1 MSMDRIPNVLIHY
14 EHGVFKVTSME
25 PDSFLKTA
33 SGSDSGSGV
42 SVFSIVDAC
51 INGDCFTIRNV
62 SFYKVVNI
70 DELPE
75 KAKKQI
81 LDEDQGFVNSLM
93 KRCSLEEIRHI

>member
-33 SGSDSGSGV
+33 SGGAP
-42 SVFSIVDAC
+42 VFSIVDAC

-62 SFYKVVNI
+62 SFFKVVNI

-93 KRCSLEEIRHI
+93 KRISLEEIRHR